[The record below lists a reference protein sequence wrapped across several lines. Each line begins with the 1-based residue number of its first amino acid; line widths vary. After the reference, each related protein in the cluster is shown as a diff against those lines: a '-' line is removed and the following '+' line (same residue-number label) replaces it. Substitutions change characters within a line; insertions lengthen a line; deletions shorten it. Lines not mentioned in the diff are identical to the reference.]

1 MKKDRY
7 SPNKEFGFCSNLEKR
22 RKNMTQEILENG
34 LLVTEKLAASISI
47 DDTSI
52 LMQSLEKEFTLLD
65 LVRHTF
71 CATTI
76 PAWAAFAWGK
86 AIVEFKSEQERQ
98 LKFYETLINAY
109 VIHWSSIFIVVRTSN
124 SDLKGLFGN
133 ANVEGFPSA
142 WKLLLHYWN
151 ETSSEGFSGV
161 HATVQPSMLK
171 ETAWNLADLTLGFS
185 NLHKGV
191 FDNLSARVV
200 QSKFFNS

>member
-1 MKKDRY
+1 
-7 SPNKEFGFCSNLEKR
+7 
-22 RKNMTQEILENG
+22 MTQEILKNG
-34 LLVTEKLAASISI
+34 LIVTEKLATRSSADPSIA
-47 DDTSI
+47 
-52 LMQSLEKEFTLLD
+52 LNSLEKEFTLLD

-86 AIVEFKSEQERQ
+86 AVAEMQTDQDTQ
-98 LKFYETLINAY
+98 LKFDETLINAF
-109 VIHWSSIFIVVRTSN
+109 VIHWSSIFLVVRTSN

-200 QSKFFNS
+200 QSKFFNR